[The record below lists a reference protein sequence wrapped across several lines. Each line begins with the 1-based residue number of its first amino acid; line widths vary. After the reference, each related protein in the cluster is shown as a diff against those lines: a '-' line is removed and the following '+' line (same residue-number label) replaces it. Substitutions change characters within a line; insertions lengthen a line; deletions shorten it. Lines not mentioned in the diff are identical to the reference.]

1 MATSPNPAPL
11 PRTSRGSQNSHET
24 FCCSNTSN
32 AIAENFDLH
41 RKGYIMAKTATATV
55 RMYKSSVGTIES
67 NRQATIALLNAR
79 LADSVDLRSQVKWAH
94 WNVKGMHFMQ
104 LHLLFDSVAGHL
116 EEHTDTI
123 AECIVALGGVANG
136 TTREAAAK
144 SGLKEADLTASDG
157 ASQLKWLVHNVAH
170 HANALR
176 QAVNES
182 DDLGDK
188 ITADLFT
195 SVTRELDKD
204 LWFLEAHLQS

>member
-1 MATSPNPAPL
+1 
-11 PRTSRGSQNSHET
+11 
-24 FCCSNTSN
+24 
-32 AIAENFDLH
+32 
-41 RKGYIMAKTATATV
+41 MAKTATAAV
-55 RMYKSSVGTIES
+55 RMYKSSVGGIEA
-67 NRQATIALLNAR
+67 NRQAIVALLNAR

-94 WNVKGMHFMQ
+94 WNVKGMHFIQ
-104 LHLLFDSVAGHL
+104 LHELFDSVAAHL
-116 EEHTDTI
+116 EDQTDTI
-123 AECIVALGGVANG
+123 AERIVTLGGVAIG
-136 TTREAAAK
+136 TVRESAAK
-144 SGLKEADLTASDG
+144 SGLNEADLSASDG

-188 ITADLFT
+188 ITTDLFT

>member
-1 MATSPNPAPL
+1 MS
-11 PRTSRGSQNSHET
+11 
-24 FCCSNTSN
+24 
-32 AIAENFDLH
+32 
-41 RKGYIMAKTATATV
+41 KTGTAAV
-55 RMYKSSVGTIES
+55 RMYKSSVGEEIES
-67 NRQATIALLNAR
+67 NRQAVIALLNAR

-94 WNVKGMHFMQ
+94 WNVKGLHFIQ
-104 LHLLFDSVAGHL
+104 LHQLFDSVAAHL
-116 EEHTDTI
+116 EDQTDTI
-123 AECIVALGGVANG
+123 AERVVTLGGVANG

-188 ITADLFT
+188 ITTDLFT
-195 SVTRELDKD
+195 ALTRELDKD
-204 LWFLEAHLQS
+204 LWFLEAHLQ